1 MTFNMILLQAA
12 GGGAMNLVFFGA
24 LALVFYFFIIRPQAT
39 KSKKQKK
46 FRTSLAKGDKVV
58 TIGGIHG
65 KIKDLNETTIMLE
78 TDGGAKM
85 RVEKSAISMD
95 FSAGNATEAVAEI
108 EKNK

>member
-1 MTFNMILLQAA
+1 MILLQAS

-24 LALVFYFFIIRPQAT
+24 LALVFYFFIIRPQAK
-39 KSKKQKK
+39 KSKKQKE
-46 FRTSLAKGDKVV
+46 FRKSLSKGDKVV

-65 KIKDLNETTIMLE
+65 KIKDLNETTVMLE

-85 RVEKSAISMD
+85 RIEKSAISLD
-95 FSAGNATEAVAEI
+95 FSEGNATEAAAEI